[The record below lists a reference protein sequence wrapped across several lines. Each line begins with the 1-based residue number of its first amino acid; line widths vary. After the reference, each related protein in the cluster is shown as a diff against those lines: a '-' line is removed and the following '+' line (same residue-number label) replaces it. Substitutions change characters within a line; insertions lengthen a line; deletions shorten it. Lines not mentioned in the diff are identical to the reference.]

1 VKREEGQTKHP
12 KDGRI
17 VKPKVLFG
25 NTVGSSQDSD
35 RREIL
40 VRWLTSKDNP
50 YFARAAANRVWS
62 YFFGRGIIEPVDD
75 IRASNPPCNE
85 PLLAAMTKDF
95 TDHQFDLRHLIRTIV
110 NSRTYQLSFEPNEW
124 NRDDEVNFS
133 HALPRRLPAETLF
146 DAISVA
152 TGNTLKFKEV
162 PKGFHAAQF
171 PDATVGMGGFLDLF
185 GRPQRDSACECE
197 RRSDVSLTQA
207 LNLINGPFVA
217 EAISNPEGRVAKLV
231 IQGTP
236 DNKIV
241 EDLYLAAY
249 SRPPEPKELEMG
261 LHYLSSSQNRAEKSQ
276 DLMWALLNSN
286 AFLFNR

>member
-1 VKREEGQTKHP
+1 
-12 KDGRI
+12 
-17 VKPKVLFG
+17 
-25 NTVGSSQDSD
+25 
-35 RREIL
+35 
-40 VRWLTSKDNP
+40 
-50 YFARAAANRVWS
+50 
-62 YFFGRGIIEPVDD
+62 
-75 IRASNPPCNE
+75 
-85 PLLAAMTKDF
+85 M
-95 TDHQFDLRHLIRTIV
+95 
-110 NSRTYQLSFEPNEW
+110 
-124 NRDDEVNFS
+124 
-133 HALPRRLPAETLF
+133 PRRLPAETLF

-217 EAISNPEGRVAKLV
+217 EAIANPEGRIAKLV

-236 DNKIV
+236 DGKIV
-241 EDLYLAAY
+241 EELYLAAY
-249 SRPPEPKELEMG
+249 SRPPEPKEMEMG
-261 LHYLSSSQNRAEKSQ
+261 LHYLSSSQNRTEKSQ